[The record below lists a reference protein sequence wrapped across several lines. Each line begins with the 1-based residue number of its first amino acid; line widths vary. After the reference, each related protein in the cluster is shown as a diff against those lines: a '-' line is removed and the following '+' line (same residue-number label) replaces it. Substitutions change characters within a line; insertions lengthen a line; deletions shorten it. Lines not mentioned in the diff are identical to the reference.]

1 MMNEANFRIDMVI
14 TAFVVSMGIHF
25 RITNTEWAILVLGLG
40 FLLAAEI
47 INTLIEELVDHLIH
61 EHHEG
66 ARVIKDLS
74 AGFVLTVALSVLA
87 SFCLVMWKYF
97 FY

>member
-1 MMNEANFRIDMVI
+1 MNEANFRIDMVI

-61 EHHEG
+61 
-66 ARVIKDLS
+66 DLS